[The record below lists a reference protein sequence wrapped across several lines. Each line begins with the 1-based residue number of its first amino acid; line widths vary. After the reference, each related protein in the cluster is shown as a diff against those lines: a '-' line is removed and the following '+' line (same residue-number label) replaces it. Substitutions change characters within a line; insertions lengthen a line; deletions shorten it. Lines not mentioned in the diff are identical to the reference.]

1 MAESDRGP
9 TFGTEKRASEEARR
23 KKRRRK
29 KRRRSRKK
37 KKRNAYRRNK
47 KTPSSIATEEKRV
60 RKGWARGDGVKI
72 KRYLPARESRDAYII
87 CTSGIARAEQKW
99 LRD

>member
-1 MAESDRGP
+1 MAESDRGS

-23 KKRRRK
+23 KKRRGK
-29 KRRRSRKK
+29 KRRRSRRRKKK

-47 KTPSSIATEEKRV
+47 KTSFVDRDGREESE
-60 RKGWARGDGVKI
+60 KGDARGDGVKI

-87 CTSGIARAEQKW
+87 CTSGIARA
-99 LRD
+99 